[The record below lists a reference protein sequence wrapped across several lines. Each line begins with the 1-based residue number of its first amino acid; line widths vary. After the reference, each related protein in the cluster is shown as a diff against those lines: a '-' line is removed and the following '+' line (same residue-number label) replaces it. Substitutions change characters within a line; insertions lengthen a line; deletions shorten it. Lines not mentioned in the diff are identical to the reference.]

1 MKRNERIRERRKALH
16 MTADELGEKIGRD
29 RATVYRYESG
39 RFQKMDIEILKKIA
53 SALGTSA
60 AYLNGETDD
69 PEPSVW
75 ERPLRDEALV
85 LTDEEEIMIRKLR
98 ELPDRDRDYILR
110 VLDSVYSAFMHY
122 VTDDEGGSDDASL

>member
-16 MTADELGEKIGRD
+16 MTAEELGEKIGRD

-53 SALGTSA
+53 AALGTSA

-69 PEPSVW
+69 PDSRVW
-75 ERPLRDEALV
+75 DRPLRDDPLV
-85 LTDEEEIMIRKLR
+85 LTAEEEDLIRKLR
-98 ELPDRDRDYILR
+98 ALPDDGRRDILR
-110 VLDSVYSAFMHY
+110 ILEIAYSAYMRH
-122 VTDDEGGSDDASL
+122 VVEEDSDDAGI